1 MCTFSIQMSE
11 FLYFSCL
18 GVKIW
23 WFSSFSKTF
32 RKIEEIDVFPHRG
45 PRDLF
50 GSIHTCVHF
59 PSKWMNFYIL
69 DVLEWKYDDFRHF
82 RKLWKNQKNWSFRPG
97 TPRDFFG
104 SIHICAHFHPNE
116 RFFRCPGVKIWWFSS
131 FSENFWQ
138 IKRIEVFAHHRPGDL
153 FGSVHTGANFLSK
166 WVNFYIF
173 IVLEWKRD
181 DFLHFG
187 KQLKKSKKLKFSPIA
202 DLRTSLAQFTHVYI
216 FLKMSEFLYF
226 ICPWVEIW
234 LLS

>member
-1 MCTFSIQMSE
+1 MSLSGNMMTFVIFANSGKIKKIEVFAHEHLRTFLAQFTYVHIFIQMSD
-11 FLYFSCL
+11 F
-18 GVKIW
+18 
-23 WFSSFSKTF
+23 
-32 RKIEEIDVFPHRG
+32 
-45 PRDLF
+45 
-50 GSIHTCVHF
+50 
-59 PSKWMNFYIL
+59 L
-69 DVLEWKYDDFRHF
+69 DV
-82 RKLWKNQKNWSFRPG
+82 S
-97 TPRDFFG
+97 
-104 SIHICAHFHPNE
+104 
-116 RFFRCPGVKIWWFSS
+116 CPGVKIWWFSS

-187 KQLKKSKKLKFSPIA
+187 KQLKKKSKKLKFSPIA